1 MKDTCIPLTIAFLHG
16 SGQILSIQHMVP
28 LITDNQYNSSQPA
41 SYALEVNQGWFSRR
55 GIEVGDVVEMKL
67 PVKLDIR

>member
-1 MKDTCIPLTIAFLHG
+1 MKDTSIPLTIAFLDG
-16 SGQILSIQHMVP
+16 SGKILSIQDMVP
-28 LITDNQYNSSQPA
+28 LKTDEQYNSSQPA